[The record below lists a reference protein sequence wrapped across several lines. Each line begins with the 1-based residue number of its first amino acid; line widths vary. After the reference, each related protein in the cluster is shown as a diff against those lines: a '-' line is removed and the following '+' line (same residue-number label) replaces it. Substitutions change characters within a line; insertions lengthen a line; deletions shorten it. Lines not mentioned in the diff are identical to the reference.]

1 MDQMRAVV
9 NMLCD
14 PSRENGEKPLMLET
28 VLFCPLLA
36 WAGEKLKADGV
47 RRFFIVCGPK
57 FAEGARACFAPEEDV
72 TVSGDRAALEA
83 FLAEDG
89 PVAVLPCPA
98 LPVLSR
104 GRELRLYGRGR
115 GASRRLADCRPR
127 PPARRRCP
135 AGPPSPLWG
144 SSSAWSCAAGTP
156 SSGGTWPPASGSWT
170 PAPSIWTPGPK
181 IGRGTVVLP
190 GTILRGADR
199 HRRGLRDRPQHHDP
213 RVHRGRPHH
222 RQRLPAQRE
231 HRGQRHQCGALCLRP
246 AQLPHRRADIKVGD
260 FVEVKNSTIGD
271 GTKISHLTYVGDS
284 DVGEKVNFG
293 CGTVTT
299 NYDGFKKYRCTI
311 GDGAFIGCNTNL
323 IAPVNAWGTAP
334 IPRQAAPLPGMCP
347 TTRWPSPGSG
357 RRSRRAGPPG
367 GARSTAQAKVNAPPD
382 HFYTAARLWAAGGIL
397 KNVRHRKEKL
407 IMKIREEKKEGAQ
420 DDFSRQGHQI
430 FSGNSNQK
438 LAEEICKLMGT
449 KLGEAEVGKVF

>member
-47 RRFFIVCGPK
+47 RRFFIVCAPK

-89 PVAVLPCPA
+89 PVAVLPGPA
-98 LPVLSR
+98 LPVLTGGESC
-104 GRELRLYGRGR
+104 GYMAQAAALRA
-115 GASRRLADCRPR
+115 ASGLQA
-127 PPARRRCP
+127 A
-135 AGPPSPLWG
+135 
-144 SSSAWSCAAGTP
+144 AAGAPALSGFTAV
-156 SSGGTWPPASGSWT
+156 SSLGELQRQELCCRDAIVRRHMAAGVRFLD
-170 PAPSIWTPGPK
+170 PGAVYLDPRAV

-190 GTILRGADR
+190 GTILRERTVIGTDCEIGPNTMIRACTIGDR
-199 HRRGLRDRPQHHDP
+199 TVVNASQLNESTVGSDTNVGPFAYVRPGCRIGSH
-213 RVHRGRPHH
+213 
-222 RQRLPAQRE
+222 
-231 HRGQRHQCGALCLRP
+231 
-246 AQLPHRRADIKVGD
+246 IKVGD

-311 GDGAFIGCNTNL
+311 GNGVFLGCNTNL
-323 IAPVNAWGTAP
+323 VAPVTVGD
-334 IPRQAAPLPGMCP
+334 
-347 TTRWPSPGSG
+347 GS
-357 RRSRRAGPPG
+357 
-367 GARSTAQAKVNAPPD
+367 
-382 HFYTAARLWAAGGIL
+382 YTAAGSTITSEVPPDALAIARQRQTNLPGWAAQ
-397 KNVRHRKEKL
+397 RRKL
-407 IMKIREEKKEGAQ
+407 HGQ
-420 DDFSRQGHQI
+420 DH
-430 FSGNSNQK
+430 
-438 LAEEICKLMGT
+438 
-449 KLGEAEVGKVF
+449 